1 MSARSPNFSR
11 VSNKIISNWYKLH
24 LNVKRLEEAVA
35 NFNVNRNANKNQ
47 KMLNNARK
55 KYTNLTT
62 EISGVRRR
70 TGIHLSPNRTRRAV
84 EQALLREVRRRTRD
98 AQRLLRLMSSPRS
111 ILLRETGQVRP
122 SARPLYFL

>member
-1 MSARSPNFSR
+1 MSARAPNFSR

-24 LNVKRLEEAVA
+24 LNVKALEEAVA

-47 KMLNNARK
+47 KSLNNARK

-122 SARPLYFL
+122 SARPLHFL